1 MSRDAHNSAM
11 SRTYVIKFLRCSII
25 EFKLLA
31 EEATRQPGSEATW
44 SSGFGVLC
52 ESEESAKS
60 RERDDLPSSLLN
72 ALHFIKRLG
81 QCKWVNSAGARWRGG
96 LWLTVLWHKQLIV
109 TRPTL
114 MCISFFFLSPS
125 LHCCIAH
132 GLKDLKIFVPE
143 AVIMGN
149 AATLSCQYDLNKVS
163 ETSFTEM
170 EMEMETETP
179 LPLPMP
185 CAGNVT
191 TLSTST
197 ACLIII
203 ITRTLSSLSC
213 SFSFPCCLHY
223 FRLFH
228 LRGICCCFLLFF
240 SFVFLFISVF
250 DLFSLQAVL
259 YSVRWYFNQA
269 EFYRYVPRE
278 AKPTVVFA
286 VSGINVDVS
295 EIKHCMTLC
304 IPPLP
309 ATAPP
314 LQSF

>member
-1 MSRDAHNSAM
+1 
-11 SRTYVIKFLRCSII
+11 
-25 EFKLLA
+25 
-31 EEATRQPGSEATW
+31 
-44 SSGFGVLC
+44 
-52 ESEESAKS
+52 
-60 RERDDLPSSLLN
+60 
-72 ALHFIKRLG
+72 
-81 QCKWVNSAGARWRGG
+81 
-96 LWLTVLWHKQLIV
+96 
-109 TRPTL
+109 
-114 MCISFFFLSPS
+114 
-125 LHCCIAH
+125 
-132 GLKDLKIFVPE
+132 
-143 AVIMGN
+143 MGN

-163 ETSFTEM
+163 ETSST
-170 EMEMETETP
+170 EMETETP
-179 LPLPMP
+179 LPLLMP

-203 ITRTLSSLSC
+203 ITRTLSSLSFSFSF

-228 LRGICCCFLLFF
+228 LRGICCCSLCLFSFPFL
-240 SFVFLFISVF
+240 FVFLFISVF

-304 IPPLP
+304 VPPSPCSFHPFQTARQCGDCFGHFYCHLP
-309 ATAPP
+309 CCCLWLCQLNVQIREKVAVAR
-314 LQSF
+314 

>member
-1 MSRDAHNSAM
+1 
-11 SRTYVIKFLRCSII
+11 
-25 EFKLLA
+25 
-31 EEATRQPGSEATW
+31 
-44 SSGFGVLC
+44 
-52 ESEESAKS
+52 
-60 RERDDLPSSLLN
+60 
-72 ALHFIKRLG
+72 
-81 QCKWVNSAGARWRGG
+81 
-96 LWLTVLWHKQLIV
+96 
-109 TRPTL
+109 

-125 LHCCIAH
+125 LYCCIAH

-170 EMEMETETP
+170 EMEMETETT
-179 LPLPMP
+179 LPMP

-203 ITRTLSSLSC
+203 ITRTLSSLSF

-228 LRGICCCFLLFF
+228 LRGICCCCFSLCFF

-304 IPPLP
+304 IAPLPAPPLP
-309 ATAPP
+309 HSHTPFETGRQCGDCFGHFYCHSPCCCLWLCQLNVQIREKVAVAR
-314 LQSF
+314 

>member
-1 MSRDAHNSAM
+1 M
-11 SRTYVIKFLRCSII
+11 YFFLLSLT
-25 EFKLLA
+25 F
-31 EEATRQPGSEATW
+31 
-44 SSGFGVLC
+44 
-52 ESEESAKS
+52 
-60 RERDDLPSSLLN
+60 SSL
-72 ALHFIKRLG
+72 
-81 QCKWVNSAGARWRGG
+81 
-96 LWLTVLWHKQLIV
+96 
-109 TRPTL
+109 
-114 MCISFFFLSPS
+114 
-125 LHCCIAH
+125 CCCTAH

-163 ETSFTEM
+163 ETSFTET
-170 EMEMETETP
+170 EMETETP
-179 LPLPMP
+179 LPLLMP

-203 ITRTLSSLSC
+203 ITRTLSSLSFSF

-228 LRGICCCFLLFF
+228 LRGICCCSLSSFFPFSFL
-240 SFVFLFISVF
+240 FVFLFISVF

-304 IPPLP
+304 THYSPV
-309 ATAPP
+309 
-314 LQSF
+314 

>member
-1 MSRDAHNSAM
+1 
-11 SRTYVIKFLRCSII
+11 
-25 EFKLLA
+25 
-31 EEATRQPGSEATW
+31 
-44 SSGFGVLC
+44 
-52 ESEESAKS
+52 
-60 RERDDLPSSLLN
+60 
-72 ALHFIKRLG
+72 
-81 QCKWVNSAGARWRGG
+81 
-96 LWLTVLWHKQLIV
+96 
-109 TRPTL
+109 

-163 ETSFTEM
+163 ETSLT
-170 EMEMETETP
+170 EMETETP

-213 SFSFPCCLHY
+213 SFSFPCFLHY

-228 LRGICCCFLLFF
+228 LRGICCSSLRFF

-304 IPPLP
+304 ILP
-309 ATAPP
+309 SHPCFSPALPFKLGDNVAIV
-314 LQSF
+314 LAISIAICRVVASGFVN

>member
-1 MSRDAHNSAM
+1 
-11 SRTYVIKFLRCSII
+11 
-25 EFKLLA
+25 
-31 EEATRQPGSEATW
+31 
-44 SSGFGVLC
+44 
-52 ESEESAKS
+52 
-60 RERDDLPSSLLN
+60 
-72 ALHFIKRLG
+72 
-81 QCKWVNSAGARWRGG
+81 
-96 LWLTVLWHKQLIV
+96 
-109 TRPTL
+109 

-163 ETSFTEM
+163 ETSLT

-179 LPLPMP
+179 LPPPMP

-228 LRGICCCFLLFF
+228 LRGICCCFLRFF
-240 SFVFLFISVF
+240 LFLFISVF

-295 EIKHCMTLC
+295 EIKHCMTLLYTPFPSSILLFKLRDNVAIVLAISIAIC
-304 IPPLP
+304 RVV
-309 ATAPP
+309 A
-314 LQSF
+314 SGFVN

>member
-1 MSRDAHNSAM
+1 
-11 SRTYVIKFLRCSII
+11 
-25 EFKLLA
+25 
-31 EEATRQPGSEATW
+31 
-44 SSGFGVLC
+44 
-52 ESEESAKS
+52 
-60 RERDDLPSSLLN
+60 
-72 ALHFIKRLG
+72 
-81 QCKWVNSAGARWRGG
+81 
-96 LWLTVLWHKQLIV
+96 
-109 TRPTL
+109 

-170 EMEMETETP
+170 EMETET
-179 LPLPMP
+179 PLPMP

-203 ITRTLSSLSC
+203 ITRTLSSF

-228 LRGICCCFLLFF
+228 LRGICCSLCFF
-240 SFVFLFISVF
+240 SFSFLFVFLFISVF

-304 IPPLP
+304 ITPCSSPPPLLHSFWNW
-309 ATAPP
+309 ATMWRLFWPFLLPFAVLLP
-314 LQSF
+314 LALSIKRTNQRKSRRGTLRTHVFCAF